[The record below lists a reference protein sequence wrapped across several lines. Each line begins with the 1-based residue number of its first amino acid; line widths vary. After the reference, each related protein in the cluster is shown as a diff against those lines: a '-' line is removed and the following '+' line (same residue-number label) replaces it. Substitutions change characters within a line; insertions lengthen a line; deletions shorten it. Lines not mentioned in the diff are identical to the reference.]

1 MSRFTFNCDQYGVET
16 SMTFECETWNEAV
29 ENFELFLRGA
39 GFVFAEGA
47 NLQMVEP
54 EESLHSSH
62 YIDPFDPERN
72 R

>member
-39 GFVFAEGA
+39 GYVFTEGA
-47 NLQMVEP
+47 SLHMVEP
-54 EESLHSSH
+54 EKHTKEYFHT
-62 YIDPFDPERN
+62 ERN

>member
-1 MSRFTFNCDQYGVET
+1 MVSKTILPGET
-16 SMTFECETWNEAV
+16 SMTFECETWDEAV

-47 NLQMVEP
+47 KLQMVEP
-54 EESLHSSH
+54 EESVHSS
-62 YIDPFDPERN
+62 YYFDTARN

>member
-16 SMTFECETWNEAV
+16 SMTFECETWDEAV

-39 GFVFAEGA
+39 GFVFSEGTT
-47 NLQMVEP
+47 LQMVAP
-54 EESLHSSH
+54 EVETPETKSMH
-62 YIDPFDPERN
+62 YYSFERN

>member
-16 SMTFECETWNEAV
+16 SMTFECETWDEAL

-39 GFVFAEGA
+39 GFVFSEGST
-47 NLQMVEP
+47 LQMVEP
-54 EESLHSSH
+54 EVEAPEAKSMH
-62 YIDPFDPERN
+62 YYSFDRN

>member
-16 SMTFECETWNEAV
+16 SMTFECETWDEAL

-39 GFVFAEGA
+39 GFVFSEGA
-47 NLQMVEP
+47 TLQMVEP
-54 EESLHSSH
+54 EESVNS
-62 YIDPFDPERN
+62 PFYFDTTRN

>member
-1 MSRFTFNCDQYGVET
+1 MSKFTFHCDQDGLENT
-16 SMTFECETWNEAV
+16 MTFECETWDEAV

-54 EESLHSSH
+54 EESLHSS
-62 YIDPFDPERN
+62 YYFDPERN
-72 R
+72 Q